1 MCHSPFELI
10 FFARC
15 AALLNFD
22 GHSWQISFITRFVAQ
37 LTHASAL
44 SLLSKE
50 CFMTRIQ
57 LRRRLIWTS
66 FAYALLFYAGVISV
80 LGLADFVSS

>member
-1 MCHSPFELI
+1 
-10 FFARC
+10 
-15 AALLNFD
+15 
-22 GHSWQISFITRFVAQ
+22 
-37 LTHASAL
+37 
-44 SLLSKE
+44 
-50 CFMTRIQ
+50 MTRIQ

>member
-1 MCHSPFELI
+1 MVIAGRSASSL
-10 FFARC
+10 
-15 AALLNFD
+15 
-22 GHSWQISFITRFVAQ
+22 RFVAQ